1 MNMSIERL
9 LYSAPAVLIAMV
21 LHELS
26 HAYTSYRLG
35 DPTPKLTGRLT
46 INPLKHLDLFGSL
59 CLLLLGFGWAKPVQ
73 INPRYY
79 KNPKIGTL
87 WVSLAGPGMNF
98 LLAFI
103 GSIGVSLIVKY
114 TGDGITFQSEA
125 GYKAFLYLYRFL
137 YYFMLINIGMGV
149 FNLIPFPP
157 LDGSKVLAAVLPDRA
172 YYTWMRYE
180 RYGQFI
186 LMILLYTGILSGPL
200 AYLRTQIFY
209 GLQAA
214 TNFLLQV

>member
-1 MNMSIERL
+1 MNIERL

-26 HAYTSYRLG
+26 HAYVSYRLG
-35 DPTPKLTGRLT
+35 DPTPKQTGRLT
-46 INPLKHLDLFGSL
+46 LNPLKHLDPIGSI
-59 CLLLLGFGWAKPVQ
+59 CLLVLGFGWAKPVQ
-73 INPRYY
+73 INPNYY
-79 KNPKIGTL
+79 KNPKVGTL

-103 GSIGVSLIVKY
+103 GSLGVSLIYKI
-114 TGDGITFQSEA
+114 TGDSISFQTEA
-125 GYKAFLYLYRFL
+125 GYRAFLYVFRFL
-137 YYFMLINIGMGV
+137 YYFMLINIGLGV

-157 LDGSKVLAAVLPDRA
+157 LDGSKVLATILPDRL

-186 LMILLYTGILSGPL
+186 LMVLLYAGLLSTPL
-200 AYLRTQIFY
+200 AFLRSGVFN
-209 GLQAA
+209 GMQAV

>member
-1 MNMSIERL
+1 MSIERL

-114 TGDGITFQSEA
+114 TGDGITF
-125 GYKAFLYLYRFL
+125 
-137 YYFMLINIGMGV
+137 
-149 FNLIPFPP
+149 
-157 LDGSKVLAAVLPDRA
+157 
-172 YYTWMRYE
+172 
-180 RYGQFI
+180 
-186 LMILLYTGILSGPL
+186 
-200 AYLRTQIFY
+200 
-209 GLQAA
+209 
-214 TNFLLQV
+214 